1 MGRLQLLQVDTV
13 YVQYHV
19 RMYVR
24 MCVFITNTVNTYA
37 NTYVDTNAE
46 HGCSKPV
53 NCAKYNN

>member
-19 RMYVR
+19 RM
-24 MCVFITNTVNTYA
+24 CVFITNTVNTYA
-37 NTYVDTNAE
+37 NTYVDMNAE
-46 HGCSKPV
+46 HGCLKPV